1 MPRVVSHK
9 LSFGFHLFL
18 HHEVAAR
25 PDSIITVPPFSVYL
39 ISNMKCS
46 QVLICAISLFQNGIK
61 CWFFSTLNGISFFFL
76 NHFYVCA
83 LVSNHFLSLCSPDLL
98 GVSSLRSMIP
108 ISSLQLFRKIKHIK
122 GRPKASLMHCS
133 NQCYQI
139 GRRGFP
145 PSCAHTSRLRNVQ
158 NDEVLLNQVTCTPRL
173 TALSAALDN
182 LEPGL
187 HLLPFPN
194 LQNLLACS

>member
-1 MPRVVSHK
+1 
-9 LSFGFHLFL
+9 
-18 HHEVAAR
+18 
-25 PDSIITVPPFSVYL
+25 
-39 ISNMKCS
+39 
-46 QVLICAISLFQNGIK
+46 
-61 CWFFSTLNGISFFFL
+61 
-76 NHFYVCA
+76 
-83 LVSNHFLSLCSPDLL
+83 
-98 GVSSLRSMIP
+98 
-108 ISSLQLFRKIKHIK
+108 
-122 GRPKASLMHCS
+122 MHCS

-182 LEPGL
+182 LDPGL

-194 LQNLLACS
+194 LQNLSAWFALEKPVLAVTHLSLAYSLCNDLFQYFSKNWSEEAIVSTSETFRLSLSTQGWNASAAIDLWPGIYLYTHIFPPGQQGISSVTAGLSHCAVCNFLNLWLEFCWQCT

>member
-1 MPRVVSHK
+1 
-9 LSFGFHLFL
+9 
-18 HHEVAAR
+18 
-25 PDSIITVPPFSVYL
+25 
-39 ISNMKCS
+39 
-46 QVLICAISLFQNGIK
+46 
-61 CWFFSTLNGISFFFL
+61 
-76 NHFYVCA
+76 
-83 LVSNHFLSLCSPDLL
+83 
-98 GVSSLRSMIP
+98 
-108 ISSLQLFRKIKHIK
+108 
-122 GRPKASLMHCS
+122 MHCS

-139 GRRGFP
+139 GWRGFP

>member
-1 MPRVVSHK
+1 
-9 LSFGFHLFL
+9 
-18 HHEVAAR
+18 
-25 PDSIITVPPFSVYL
+25 
-39 ISNMKCS
+39 
-46 QVLICAISLFQNGIK
+46 
-61 CWFFSTLNGISFFFL
+61 
-76 NHFYVCA
+76 
-83 LVSNHFLSLCSPDLL
+83 
-98 GVSSLRSMIP
+98 
-108 ISSLQLFRKIKHIK
+108 
-122 GRPKASLMHCS
+122 MHCS

-194 LQNLLACS
+194 LQNLLACSWRKQIALTWFALEKPVLAVTHLSLSYCLCNDLFQYFSKNWRGNCFNLWNFQTFSKYPRMKCLCGHWFVTRDLFVYTHFSPRPAGYFICHCWVIPLCCL